1 MQLFPT
7 GANSVMVDG
16 VSAPGGAFRLL
27 APSPDG
33 HEMVFESSP
42 GEVPSL
48 AMTEVRSGLR
58 HGAVRGAVEP
68 WITARPDD
76 TVARGSGDRSEVAS
90 SWVLGS
96 ADQGDDSR

>member
-16 VSAPGGAFRLL
+16 VAAPGGLFRLL

-42 GEVPSL
+42 GDVPFL
-48 AMTEVRSGLR
+48 AMTEVRSGLW
-58 HGAVRGAVEP
+58 HGRARFGRAVDHCAPR
-68 WITARPDD
+68 
-76 TVARGSGDRSEVAS
+76 
-90 SWVLGS
+90 
-96 ADQGDDSR
+96 